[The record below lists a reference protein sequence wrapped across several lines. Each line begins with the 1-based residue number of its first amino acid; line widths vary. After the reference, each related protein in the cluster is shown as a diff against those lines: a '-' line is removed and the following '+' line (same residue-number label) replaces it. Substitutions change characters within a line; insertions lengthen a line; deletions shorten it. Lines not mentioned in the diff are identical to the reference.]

1 MEDGEL
7 TGTDKVFKILSKLNE
22 KDSINESL
30 LKPWE
35 KTLLNKIRNLCQV
48 GFCDNKLGSNHV
60 LRPGFDKPPGGEI
73 NSKNHVLNDHSYCC

>member
-35 KTLLNKIRNLCQV
+35 KTLLNKIRNLC
-48 GFCDNKLGSNHV
+48 
-60 LRPGFDKPPGGEI
+60 
-73 NSKNHVLNDHSYCC
+73 